1 MMAMARNLNFVVWL
15 VISIGGAILYISLFV
30 LVKNAYRKQVTL
42 ETERKNAEDEL
53 KESEIRY
60 RFVVQSAIDA
70 IVSTDAKGKIIS
82 WNNGAQNIFGYAE
95 SEVLGK
101 KLTILMPERFRE
113 DHTIGLENHLAT

>member
-101 KLTILMPERFRE
+101 KLTIL
-113 DHTIGLENHLAT
+113 